1 MRSFCR
7 LLIAGAFASVLTAS
21 LVAEAQQPQIVI
33 ADQNGR
39 RFQGVA
45 GAITS
50 ISGDTVK
57 LKSLQG
63 GEVTVR
69 ITKDTQFRR
78 DREAAKL
85 QDFKVGETV
94 VVRGT
99 PAGEREWTAQ
109 LIATRGDAQQ
119 QFRGEMG
126 KQFVVGEVKSLDPP
140 KLTVLR
146 PDGVTQTIEADENTS
161 LKKMNESITM
171 ADIQPGDRLFARGEL
186 KNGIFVP
193 VTIMV
198 GSAEQMRF
206 GRRDSA
212 IEGQDPKPPS
222 KSDEKPK
229 Q

>member
-1 MRSFCR
+1 MRFFCK
-7 LLIAGAFASVLTAS
+7 LLIAGTFAAALTTP
-21 LVAEAQQPQIVI
+21 LMRAQQPQIVMR
-33 ADQNGR
+33 DQSGR
-39 RFQGVA
+39 PFQGVA
-45 GAITS
+45 GPITA
-50 ISGDTVK
+50 ISGDSIK
-57 LKSLQG
+57 LKSFQG
-63 GEVTVR
+63 GEVTVK

-94 VVRGT
+94 MVRGT
-99 PAGEREWTAQ
+99 PSGEGEWTAQ
-109 LIATRGDAQQ
+109 MIATRGDAQP

-126 KQFVVGEVKSLDPP
+126 KQFVIGEVKSLDPP

-186 KNGIFVP
+186 KNGVFVP
-193 VTIMV
+193 LTIVV
-198 GSAEQMRF
+198 GNAEQMRF
-206 GRRDSA
+206 GQRGGA
-212 IEGQDPKPPS
+212 IEGQKQPAS